1 MEWLRHPWAKLNIK
15 TSPDYVDRTSHYENR
30 AHALSWRSLVKIICF
45 HRSFSI
51 RFKDSD
57 SSLSIVRGRAQQCNS
72 SHDVS
77 NSALKQGKF
86 SKSHS
91 LNYCQWGDEWVESNR
106 IPMLCPKNSGIPRGR
121 GGKDRKSLE
130 GNVLS
135 QARKFI
141 GKFCHIFH
149 SYSNKLT
156 FSTCN
161 IVQIHLW

>member
-1 MEWLRHPWAKLNIK
+1 MGAIELPQLPPILMEWLRHPWAKMNIK

-51 RFKDSD
+51 RFTDGD

-86 SKSHS
+86 SKSHP
-91 LNYCQWGDEWVESNR
+91 LNYCQWGNEWFESNR

-121 GGKDRKSLE
+121 EGQTLEVSRRK
-130 GNVLS
+130 
-135 QARKFI
+135 
-141 GKFCHIFH
+141 C
-149 SYSNKLT
+149 T
-156 FSTCN
+156 FASKE
-161 IVQIHLW
+161 VYR